1 MNRSRTRAIALIAFY
16 SMSLALFGCGGGGS
30 GGSGAAMPAPPP
42 TANTSLEMFV
52 REALH
57 DDESASPREIND
69 VPFTA
74 EVQESTFD
82 DVFPI

>member
-1 MNRSRTRAIALIAFY
+1 MNRSCTRAIALVAFY

-30 GGSGAAMPAPPP
+30 GGSAVPMPTPP
-42 TANTSLEMFV
+42 TAHTSLEVFV

-57 DDESASPREIND
+57 DDQSASPREINA

-82 DVFPI
+82 DVFPT